1 MFKWLMNYS
10 LNGATSEWLIEDFR
24 KIALSLA
31 KNIDDES
38 I

>member
-24 KIALSLA
+24 KIALALS
-31 KNIDDES
+31 KNINDPS
-38 I
+38 V